1 MTHGTL
7 YLDCTVIENGHVQV
21 ASPGAIRASYWT
33 FNNASIQLRTW
44 SASKIEHC
52 EFHGGEHLGVLIEG
66 THSDSKPRPN
76 RMNMAE
82 WMSRHRHKCFTAEE
96 LYSHV
101 VQTNT
106 QQSFKGEDD
115 KDVVDSHLLIKELK
129 EKISLTENAIVNIPK
144 EMSVPLSQRTHLYP
158 GSAAMNILKSSVGC
172 IVRDCRFHSR
182 RGAVIVRRQG
192 TAWLEGNDISNVTFG
207 IRCLASSSVVILA
220 NVIHDCNM
228 SGMFFRDR
236 ATGLVAG
243 NVIFRNGEAG
253 VDIRTSSDP
262 ILQHNQIFNGRRSGV
277 VVLDSGRGTLVD
289 NDIYDNRE
297 AGIYILYRG
306 NPIIR

>member
-21 ASPGAIRASYWT
+21 ASPGAIRASYCT
-33 FNNASIQLRTW
+33 FHNASIQLRTW

-129 EKISLTENAIVNIPK
+129 EKISLTENAI
-144 EMSVPLSQRTHLYP
+144 
-158 GSAAMNILKSSVGC
+158 AILV
-172 IVRDCRFHSR
+172 VFH
-182 RGAVIVRRQG
+182 
-192 TAWLEGNDISNVTFG
+192 E
-207 IRCLASSSVVILA
+207 
-220 NVIHDCNM
+220 
-228 SGMFFRDR
+228 
-236 ATGLVAG
+236 
-243 NVIFRNGEAG
+243 
-253 VDIRTSSDP
+253 
-262 ILQHNQIFNGRRSGV
+262 
-277 VVLDSGRGTLVD
+277 
-289 NDIYDNRE
+289 
-297 AGIYILYRG
+297 
-306 NPIIR
+306 